1 MNMDMALPQ
10 AAPEQL
16 GINGDKLQLAF
27 QLLDREEEAG
37 QIPGG
42 VAIVG
47 RKGTIV
53 GTYAVGHSIISDE
66 TKLKVT
72 EDTIYDCASLTKVMA
87 TLPLIMQL
95 IDRGELRL
103 RDHITRFFPE
113 FSGNG
118 KDEVTVKHL
127 LSHTSGLQAFKD
139 LHSHGWTPEQIKAA
153 VLGESLS
160 HACGSSYAYSDF
172 NYIILGELAAKL
184 FSMPLDEAATR
195 YVFEPLG
202 MHDTGYCPAK
212 ELQLRIAATEFMD
225 GAYRWGE
232 VHDENAWAMGG
243 VSGHAGVFSTAMDVA
258 KYAAMWLNHGKPAAD
273 GHGHVLSSAS
283 VSAAT
288 RSYTEDKVNANRG
301 LGWVLKG
308 DVWDASGDLFSSLSY
323 GHTGFT
329 GTSIWMDPQSSVFAV
344 LLTNRV
350 HFGREK
356 SVVRL
361 RDCFHNA
368 IAASIEA

>member
-1 MNMDMALPQ
+1 MNLDMNLPQ
-10 AAPEQL
+10 VAPEQL
-16 GINGDKLQLAF
+16 GINGDKLQRAF
-27 QLLDREEEAG
+27 RLLDREIEAG
-37 QIPGG
+37 EMPGG
-42 VAIVG
+42 VALVG
-47 RKGTIV
+47 RKGSIA
-53 GTYAVGHSIISDE
+53 GTYAVGHSIISKD
-66 TKLKVT
+66 TKLEVT

-103 RDHITRFFPE
+103 RDTISRYFPE

-118 KDEVTVKHL
+118 KDDVTVKHL
-127 LSHTSGLQAFKD
+127 LTHTSGLQAFKD
-139 LHSHGWTPEQIKAA
+139 LHSHGWTPEQIRAA
-153 VLGESLS
+153 VLGENIS
-160 HACGSSYAYSDF
+160 HACGSSYVYSDF

-184 FSMPLDEAATR
+184 FSMALDEAAKR

-202 MHDTGYCPAK
+202 MGDTSYCPAGD
-212 ELQLRIAATEFMD
+212 LQSRIAATEFMG

-243 VSGHAGVFSTAMDVA
+243 VSGHAGVFSTAKDIA
-258 KYAAMWLNHGKPAAD
+258 KYAAMWLNNGKLAGEAR
-273 GHGHVLSSAS
+273 GHLLSDAS
-283 VSAAT
+283 VAAAT
-288 RSYTEDKVNANRG
+288 RSYTADKVNASRG

-308 DVWDASGDLFSSLSY
+308 DVWDASGDLFSPLSY

-329 GTSIWMDPQSSVFAV
+329 GTSVWMDPESSVFAV

-368 IAASIEA
+368 VAASLEG